1 MYLHAQKASYVSG
14 ELLNTLAD
22 KSAVARFV
30 IGDAD
35 APDMEL
41 IVRGDR
47 LGGYDESDEIKLF
60 PCRHNY
66 SRRCV

>member
-1 MYLHAQKASYVSG
+1 M
-14 ELLNTLAD
+14 NTLAD

-30 IGDAD
+30 IGDAN

-47 LGGYDESDEIKLF
+47 LGGAMMTA
-60 PCRHNY
+60 
-66 SRRCV
+66 RR

>member
-1 MYLHAQKASYVSG
+1 MSLFAKMCIRDRVDPYVFTCTEASYVSG

-30 IGDAD
+30 IGDAN

-41 IVRGDR
+41 IVSC
-47 LGGYDESDEIKLF
+47 LLYTS
-60 PCRHNY
+60 
-66 SRRCV
+66 RCV